1 MEYTHGEIL
10 SVLKR
15 YWGYDSFRPAQ
26 MEIIGSV
33 LAGKDTIG
41 LLPTGGGKSI
51 TFQVPTMLGDGLTLV
66 VTPLISLMKDQV
78 DNLRSRDICAV
89 YLHSGLTRREAEL
102 AYDRCRLGKARFLY
116 VSPEKLQSASFI
128 DDVRRLDVRLVVVDE
143 AHCISQWGYDFRPSY
158 LKITTLRVHFP
169 SAVFLALTASAT
181 PEVIADISDKLEMKN
196 PDIHRL
202 SFTRRNIS
210 YIVRYSDVKEAKVV
224 DILTKTSGTAIVYV
238 RSRVRSRRL
247 AELLVRN
254 GISAEFYHAGLQPQE
269 KEERQNRWKSGE
281 TRVIV
286 ATNAFGMG
294 IDKPDVRTVV
304 HHDLPS
310 SLEEYYQEAG
320 RAGRNGKPAFAVLI
334 ANNAD
339 KALLSRRLTDAFP
352 PKETLRRIY
361 ELVGNFL
368 DIAVGEG
375 YGAMCEFNLE
385 LFCSRFKFMPAVVVS
400 SLRLLTQAGYIDFNE
415 EMTTRSR
422 VMMIMNRHELYDL
435 HLSEEADRVLQH
447 LLRSTTGIFAD
458 YENIGESSIASDLGY
473 TERTVYEALLLLNRK
488 HVLHYIPRRTS
499 PYVFYTTS
507 RELPGDL
514 RFPIAV
520 YEDRRRRMEQR
531 IAAMRCFAFDMTEC
545 RVNIMLRYFGEN
557 PQDPC
562 GKCDV
567 CRSKKSSAADADSI
581 RRSILYLA
589 SQPGSKSVDYIVE
602 QLGVRRHDVI
612 EQIRALVDEGTLRLD
627 GDTIT
632 LR

>member
-269 KEERQNRWKSGE
+269 KKERQNRWKSGE

-320 RAGRNGKPAFAVLI
+320 RAGRDGKPAFAVLI

-567 CRSKKSSAADADSI
+567 CRSKKSPAADADSI

-627 GDTIT
+627 VDTIT

>member
-33 LAGKDTIG
+33 LAGRDTIG

-51 TFQVPTMLGDGLTLV
+51 TFQVPAMLNGGLTLV

-78 DNLRSRDICAV
+78 DNLRSRNICAV
-89 YLHSGLTRREAEL
+89 YLHSGLSRREAEL
-102 AYDRCRLGKARFLY
+102 AYDRCRLGKARLLY

-128 DDVRRLDVRLVVVDE
+128 DDVRRLDVCRVVVDE

-158 LKITTLRVHFP
+158 LKITSLRAHFP

-181 PEVIADISDKLEMKN
+181 PEVIADIADKLQMKN

-224 DILTKTSGTAIVYV
+224 DILSKTSGTAIVYV

-294 IDKPDVRTVV
+294 IDKPDVRTVI

-320 RAGRNGKPAFAVLI
+320 RAGRDGNPAFAVLI

-368 DIAVGEG
+368 DVAVGEG
-375 YGAMCEFNLE
+375 FGAMCEFNLE

-422 VMMIMNRHELYDL
+422 VMMIMNRRELYDL
-435 HLSEEADRVLQH
+435 HLGEEADRVLQH
-447 LLRSTTGIFAD
+447 LLRTTTGIFAD
-458 YENIGESSIASDLGY
+458 YENIGESSIASSLGY

-507 RELPGDL
+507 RELPADL
-514 RFPIAV
+514 RFPTAV
-520 YEDRRRRMEQR
+520 YEDRRRRMEER
-531 IAAMRCFAFDMTEC
+531 LAAMRRFAFDMTEC
-545 RVNIMLRYFGEN
+545 RVNTMLRYFGED
-557 PQDPC
+557 PHEPC

-567 CRSKKSSAADADSI
+567 CRSRKPSAVDADTI

-589 SQPGSKSVDYIVE
+589 SQPGSKSVDYIIE
-602 QLGVRRHDVI
+602 QLGVSRHDVI
-612 EQIRALVDEGTLRLD
+612 EQIRALVDEGVVSLNVD
-627 GDTIT
+627 AIT

>member
-294 IDKPDVRTVV
+294 IDKPDVRTVI

-320 RAGRNGKPAFAVLI
+320 RAGRDGKPAFAVLI

-531 IAAMRCFAFDMTEC
+531 IAAMRRFAFDMTEC
-545 RVNIMLRYFGEN
+545 RVNTMLRYFGEN

-567 CRSKKSSAADADSI
+567 CRSKKSSAVDADSI

-627 GDTIT
+627 VDTIT

>member
-51 TFQVPTMLGDGLTLV
+51 AFQVPTMLGDGLTLV

-320 RAGRNGKPAFAVLI
+320 RAGRDGKPAFAVLI

-531 IAAMRCFAFDMTEC
+531 IAAMRRFAFDMTEC